1 MATQSVTWLRKRAP
15 KICAAARSVAAQ
27 LAIGKNPRPPGQD
40 RRARGTVAGR
50 AVRQFV
56 GQDHSGTAP
65 GTPQFMS
72 PEHAAE
78 RLDLIGPATDI
89 YGLSATLDG
98 VLTGWLPFVE
108 SDAVPVLPRCGGS
121 SRNPRRVNRRVP
133 RPLDAVCLKAMA
145 RDPNSA
151 SPAATALADASSTGW
166 PMNR

>member
-1 MATQSVTWLRKRAP
+1 
-15 KICAAARSVAAQ
+15 
-27 LAIGKNPRPPGQD
+27 
-40 RRARGTVAGR
+40 
-50 AVRQFV
+50 
-56 GQDHSGTAP
+56 
-65 GTPQFMS
+65 MS

-89 YGLSATLDG
+89 YGLSATLDV
-98 VLTGWLPFVE
+98 VLTGWPPFVE
-108 SDAVPVLPRCGGS
+108 SDAGQVLPRCGGS

-166 PMNR
+166 PTSHGRPIASRCTRARRQRCRSARSARAACQSSGMTADKGKGESRSSTSSGSLT